1 MSKPGQYP
9 EALHHIIA
17 CFSRL
22 PGIGRRTAERLA
34 IAIMSWPEEHL
45 ADFGT
50 ALCELRQ
57 RVHPCAICGNFTETP
72 TCAICQD
79 ETRQRGLLCVVEHAS
94 QVMALENSACFHG
107 LYHVLGGK
115 LSPLSGKGPDDLRL
129 AELQERL
136 RQQPIT
142 ELIIATSPDLEGE
155 ATAHFLAE
163 EFRGM
168 PILISRI
175 ASGIP
180 AGADLSYADAATLN
194 LALNGRR
201 KLNEFP

>member
-9 EALHHIIA
+9 EALQHIIA

-34 IAIMSWPEEHL
+34 MAIMSWPEEHL
-45 ADFGT
+45 TDFGT

-57 RVHPCAICGNFTETP
+57 RVHPCAICGNFTEEQ
-72 TCAICQD
+72 TCSICQD

-94 QVMALENSACFHG
+94 QVLTIENSACFHG

-115 LSPLSGKGPDDLRL
+115 LSPLSGKGPDDIRL

-142 ELIIATSPDLEGE
+142 ELIIATSPDVEGE
-155 ATAHFLAE
+155 ATAHFIANMLADL
-163 EFRGM
+163 
-168 PILISRI
+168 PITISRI
-175 ASGIP
+175 A
-180 AGADLSYADAATLN
+180 AGVPVGSDLNFADAATLAM
-194 LALNGRR
+194 ALQGRR
-201 KLNEFP
+201 QID

>member
-9 EALHHIIA
+9 EALHHVIA

-34 IAIMSWPEEHL
+34 MAIMSWPEEHL
-45 ADFGT
+45 SDFGT

-57 RVHPCAICGNFTETP
+57 RVHPCAICGNFTEEP
-72 TCAICQD
+72 TCSICRD
-79 ETRQRGLLCVVEHAS
+79 DTRQRGLLCVVEHAS

-115 LSPLSGKGPDDLRL
+115 LSPLNGKGPADLRL

-136 RQQPIT
+136 RQHPIT
-142 ELIIATSPDLEGE
+142 ELIIATSPDVEGE
-155 ATAHFLAE
+155 ATAHYIAGMLADL
-163 EFRGM
+163 
-168 PILISRI
+168 PITISRI
-175 ASGIP
+175 A
-180 AGADLSYADAATLN
+180 AGVPVGSDLNFADAATLAM
-194 LALNGRR
+194 ALQGRH
-201 KLNEFP
+201 KLD

>member
-9 EALHHIIA
+9 EALHHVIA

-34 IAIMSWPEEHL
+34 LTVMSWPEEHL
-45 ADFGT
+45 DDFGA
-50 ALCELRQ
+50 ALRELRR
-57 RVHPCAICGNFTETP
+57 RVHPCAICGNFTEEP
-72 TCAICQD
+72 TCSICRD
-79 ETRQRGLLCVVEHAS
+79 DTRQRGLLCVVEHAS

-115 LSPLSGKGPDDLRL
+115 LSPLNGKGPGDLRL

-142 ELIIATSPDLEGE
+142 ELIIATSPDVEGE
-155 ATAHFLAE
+155 ATAHFIANMLASL
-163 EFRGM
+163 
-168 PILISRI
+168 PITISRI
-175 ASGIP
+175 A
-180 AGADLSYADAATLN
+180 AGVPVGSDLNFADAATLAM
-194 LALNGRR
+194 ALQGRR
-201 KLNEFP
+201 QLD